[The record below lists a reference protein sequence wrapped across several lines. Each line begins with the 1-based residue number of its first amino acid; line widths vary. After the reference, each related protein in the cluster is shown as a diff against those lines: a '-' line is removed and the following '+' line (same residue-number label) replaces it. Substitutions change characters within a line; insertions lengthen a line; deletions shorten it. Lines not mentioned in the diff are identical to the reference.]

1 MWAITF
7 WKSARGQAPPPRNC
21 ENAPVA
27 SSVLSTTIF
36 LPLNLHE
43 GTTMP
48 TSCKPMRH
56 PCPLPTELSP
66 RQLRYLSCIIC
77 SRANNRIVPSQKFI
91 GYCDRAPTFLL
102 LKFQTDGSIASFTST
117 ARSSQSRPMH
127 LRLDWPPRDSSISL
141 SIAEQADLAFARP
154 AKLTHNCHLDR
165 CLARR
170 GERANFAARL
180 HHAQNRI
187 ARNHPYDVR
196 SSIFPVAHFRHF

>member
-7 WKSARGQAPPPRNC
+7 WKSERGPAPPPRNC
-21 ENAPVA
+21 ENAPVM
-27 SSVLSTTIF
+27 SSVLSTIISS
-36 LPLNLHE
+36 PQNLHE

-48 TSCKPMRH
+48 ASCKAMRH

-77 SRANNRIVPSQKFI
+77 DRANNRIMPSQKFI
-91 GYCDRAPTFLL
+91 GYCDQALTFLL

-141 SIAEQADLAFARP
+141 SFAEQAASAFARP
-154 AKLTHNCHLDR
+154 AKLTHN
-165 CLARR
+165 
-170 GERANFAARL
+170 
-180 HHAQNRI
+180 
-187 ARNHPYDVR
+187 Y
-196 SSIFPVAHFRHF
+196 

>member
-7 WKSARGQAPPPRNC
+7 WKSELGQARPPRNC
-21 ENAPVA
+21 ENAPVMW
-27 SSVLSTTIF
+27 SVLSTTIF

-48 TSCKPMRH
+48 ASCKPMQH

-77 SRANNRIVPSQKFI
+77 GRANNRIVPSQKLI
-91 GYCDRAPTFLL
+91 GCCNQAPTFLV
-102 LKFQTDGSIASFTST
+102 LKFQTDGSIGPFTST

-141 SIAEQADLAFARP
+141 SIAEQAASAFARP
-154 AKLTHNCHLDR
+154 AKLTHNYHLES
-165 CLARR
+165 LLSA
-170 GERANFAARL
+170 
-180 HHAQNRI
+180 
-187 ARNHPYDVR
+187 
-196 SSIFPVAHFRHF
+196 

>member
-21 ENAPVA
+21 ENAPVT
-27 SSVLSTTIF
+27 SSVLSTIIF

-48 TSCKPMRH
+48 ASCKAMQH

-66 RQLRYLSCIIC
+66 RPLRYLSCIIC
-77 SRANNRIVPSQKFI
+77 GRANNRIVPSQKLI
-91 GYCDRAPTFLL
+91 GYCNQAPTFLL
-102 LKFQTDGSIASFTST
+102 LKFQTDGSIASFTSK
-117 ARSSQSRPMH
+117 ARSSQSKPRH

-154 AKLTHNCHLDR
+154 AKLTHNYHRESL
-165 CLARR
+165 LSA
-170 GERANFAARL
+170 
-180 HHAQNRI
+180 
-187 ARNHPYDVR
+187 
-196 SSIFPVAHFRHF
+196 

>member
-48 TSCKPMRH
+48 TSCKAMRH
-56 PCPLPTELSP
+56 SCPLPTELSH

-77 SRANNRIVPSQKFI
+77 VRENNRIVPSQKLI
-91 GYCDRAPTFLL
+91 GYCNQAPTFLL

-117 ARSSQSRPMH
+117 ARSSQSRPMR
-127 LRLDWPPRDSSISL
+127 LRLDWPLQDSSISL
-141 SIAEQADLAFARP
+141 WIADQAASAFAQP
-154 AKLTHNCHLDR
+154 
-165 CLARR
+165 
-170 GERANFAARL
+170 
-180 HHAQNRI
+180 
-187 ARNHPYDVR
+187 
-196 SSIFPVAHFRHF
+196 